1 MLKYIVKRLLWL
13 IPVILCA
20 TLIVFLLMSM
30 AQGDPARTLLGAE
43 VPQETVDA
51 LREEMGLNDPL
62 LVQYGRYMLGV
73 CRGDLGT
80 SYKSGGSCSEEILA
94 RFPNTAKLAVAAL
107 LLTIIIAL
115 PLGVMAAIKQN
126 TFFDGFCMVISM
138 LGMSMP
144 IFWLG
149 LLLMLLFSLK
159 LDWFPVSGADG
170 FSAIVLPAVSL
181 AFQSMAS
188 VARTTRSSMLEV
200 VRQDYIRTA
209 RAKGLPERT
218 VIVRHAVRNGLVP
231 TVTVIGI
238 QLGHLLGGS
247 VLVETVFA
255 WPGIGRLMIQSIQ
268 SRDIPMVEGCI
279 ILFALIYAL
288 VNLLVDLIYAAVDPR
303 MRTLFD

>member
-1 MLKYIVKRLLWL
+1 MLKYIIKRLIWL

-20 TLIVFLLMSM
+20 TLIVFLLMSV

-43 VPQETVDA
+43 ASQETVDN
-51 LREEMGLNDPL
+51 LREEMGLNDPV
-62 LVQYGRYMLGV
+62 LVQYARYMLNV

-80 SYKSGGSCSEEILA
+80 SYRNGAPCADEVIA
-94 RFPNTAKLAVAAL
+94 RFPNTVKLAAAAL
-107 LLTIIIAL
+107 VLTVVIAL
-115 PLGVMAAIKQN
+115 PLGVIAAIKQN

-149 LLLMLLFSLK
+149 LLLMLVFSLQ
-159 LDWFPVSGADG
+159 LGWLPVSGADG
-170 FSAIVLPAVSL
+170 FGAIILPAVSL

-209 RAKGLPERT
+209 RAKGLPERV

-255 WPGIGRLMIQSIQ
+255 WPGMGRLMIQSIQ
-268 SRDIPMVEGCI
+268 SRDIPMVECCI
-279 ILFALIYAL
+279 IIFALIYAL

>member
-1 MLKYIVKRLLWL
+1 MLKYIIKRLLWL

-20 TLIVFLLMSM
+20 TLIVFLLMSV

-43 VPQETVDA
+43 VSQEAVDA

-62 LVQYGRYMLGV
+62 LVQYGRYILGV

-80 SYKSGGSCSEEILA
+80 SYKSQAPCSEEILA
-94 RFPNTAKLAVAAL
+94 RFPNTVKLAVAAL

-115 PLGVMAAIKQN
+115 PLGVIAAIKQN
-126 TFFDGFCMVISM
+126 TFFDGFCMVVSM

-149 LLLMLLFSLK
+149 LLLMLLFALR
-159 LDWFPVSGADG
+159 LGWFPVSGADG
-170 FSAIVLPAVSL
+170 FKALVLPSVSL

-218 VIVRHAVRNGLVP
+218 VIVKHAVRNGLVP

>member
-1 MLKYIVKRLLWL
+1 MLKYIIKRLLWL

-20 TLIVFLLMSM
+20 TLIVFLLMSV

-43 VPQETVDA
+43 VSQEAVDA

-62 LVQYGRYMLGV
+62 LVQYGRYILGV
-73 CRGDLGT
+73 CHGDLGT
-80 SYKSGGSCSEEILA
+80 SYKSSAPCSEEIAA
-94 RFPNTAKLAVAAL
+94 RFPNTVKLAVAAL
-107 LLTIIIAL
+107 LLTIVIAL
-115 PLGVMAAIKQN
+115 PLGVVAAIKQN

-149 LLLMLLFSLK
+149 LLLMLLFALR
-159 LDWFPVSGADG
+159 LGWFPVSGASG
-170 FSAIVLPAVSL
+170 FSSIVLPAVSL

-218 VIVRHAVRNGLVP
+218 VIVKHAVRNGLVP

-303 MRTLFD
+303 MRTLFE